1 MYGEADEA
9 PGYLAGDL
17 HVIVQIKKH
26 PLYSREGADLFMEK
40 TISLL
45 EALTG
50 FNFFVESLDGHKI
63 QVATAPGEI
72 IQDGSKKVVKNMGMP
87 FYGDPISHGNLIVI
101 FHVEFPKNGQ
111 LTEANLQTLSE
122 VQ

>member
-1 MYGEADEA
+1 
-9 PGYLAGDL
+9 
-17 HVIVQIKKH
+17 
-26 PLYSREGADLFMEK
+26 MEK

-111 LTEANLQTLSE
+111 LTEANL
-122 VQ
+122 